1 MGSTNSKVF
10 GSTRVVVKYWKE
22 LVVKYLPAAPVVVK
36 YFLPIRHRT
45 LSRRDRQ
52 TRLLFLLFISS
63 PSHSQF
69 FLTSFKSA
77 LLLFKA
83 LFVTYSVKPSL
94 HVCLKGLRSK
104 LNSIQQ
110 PTWHSDLSLK
120 LNLIEKVENS
130 IDYRLF
136 PYLPPPPH

>member
-22 LVVKYLPAAPVVVK
+22 LVVKYLPAVPVVT

-63 PSHSQF
+63 SLHSQF